1 MDKQNLIPTF
11 VLGPCI
17 ALMDLKLQR
26 CVPTVRWLSGL
37 VLPNSQ
43 IASNVNVA
51 NGADSRIWKQIL
63 ISKLGWSIIP
73 PGHWRVCW
81 HLNPTSLTDFTA
93 MRQTDS
99 YATKDAQAQLPPLL
113 LLAMVS
119 LARLGT
125 IVSLATK
132 SQFLAPQVLGTT
144 SYNKVLAQVAQLG
157 NTVLTLQWQI
167 LPASIV

>member
-1 MDKQNLIPTF
+1 
-11 VLGPCI
+11 
-17 ALMDLKLQR
+17 
-26 CVPTVRWLSGL
+26 
-37 VLPNSQ
+37 
-43 IASNVNVA
+43 
-51 NGADSRIWKQIL
+51 
-63 ISKLGWSIIP
+63 
-73 PGHWRVCW
+73 
-81 HLNPTSLTDFTA
+81 

-157 NTVLTLQWQI
+157 NTVLTLQ
-167 LPASIV
+167 